1 VAGSVTV
8 SRRARVPPERIW
20 ACLADPYSFVEWV
33 AGTSRIRA
41 ADASWPSPG
50 SQLHHSWGIWP
61 VRVNDRTT
69 VVSSDP
75 PRRLVLTARARPLG
89 VVRAEL
95 HITTE
100 ADGARIVLYED
111 LLEGWGTR
119 IPGPARV
126 IQYLRNRR
134 SVRRL
139 ALVAQRP
146 QARARRASSVTRATR
161 R

>member
-8 SRRARVPPERIW
+8 SRHARVPPERIW
-20 ACLADPYSFVEWV
+20 ACLADPYSFAEWV

-50 SQLHHSWGIWP
+50 SQLHHNWGIWP
-61 VRVNDRTT
+61 VWVNDRTT
-69 VVSSDP
+69 AISSDP

-89 VVRAEL
+89 IVQAEL
-95 HITTE
+95 HITSE

-119 IPGPARV
+119 VPRLARV

-139 ALVAQRP
+139 ALVAQRS
-146 QARARRASSVTRATR
+146 QARARRPGSDTRASR